1 MKNKF
6 LILLLLTFSISIC
19 SNGQDWRPSRIIK
32 INPPSAL
39 LLNTLNLAYQKAN
52 SPNSATQLRVYFTY
66 FDFESATLSGYG
78 ISPEYMHYFGDKA
91 PKGFYVSPYVR
102 YQKYKY
108 QEASCTEFSTL
119 FAGGV
124 VAGYQW
130 VFGRVFSLEIFLGPF
145 YGHGISEASCPF
157 LLPDQYIQS
166 AGLGIRT
173 GLMIGFSFD

>member
-1 MKNKF
+1 MKNNF
-6 LILLLLTFSISIC
+6 LVFFLLCFFVSFTGNS
-19 SNGQDWRPSRIIK
+19 QDWRPSRIIK

-39 LLNTLNLAYQKAN
+39 LINTLNIAYQTAN

-66 FDFESATLSGYG
+66 LDFDGAILSGYG

-91 PKGFYVSPYVR
+91 PAGFYVSPYVR

-108 QEASCTEFSTL
+108 QEASCVEYSTT

-130 VFGRVFSLEIFLGPF
+130 VFGRFFSLEMFLGPY
-145 YGHGISEASCPF
+145 YGHVTSEASCSFTIPEQF
-157 LLPDQYIQS
+157 VQT